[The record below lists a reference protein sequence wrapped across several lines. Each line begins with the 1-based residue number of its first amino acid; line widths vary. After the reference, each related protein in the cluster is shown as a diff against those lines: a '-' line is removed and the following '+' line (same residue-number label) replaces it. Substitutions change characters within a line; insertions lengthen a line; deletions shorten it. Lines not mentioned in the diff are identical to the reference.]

1 MPIPKIIHQLWKS
14 EDLPARYQALAASW
28 RQRHPNWEYCL
39 WTDKTIRTF
48 VAGHFPDFL
57 ATFDGYKDNICRADT
72 GRYMILSHFGGLYAD
87 LDTECLQPF
96 DEFIAKR
103 EFIIGLEP
111 PEHFDE
117 ELFRGNTP
125 EDLLCPTII
134 ASAPAHPYWESVM
147 QCLTTAPATA
157 HVLVRTGPLLLNRAR
172 KLYKGAPLTILP
184 APVFYPFSKREIWS
198 GAAFDIATWES
209 MTRDALA
216 IHYWD
221 GSWFR
226 DGDDDLAPLPESFPL
241 ERRPGTSPGASA
253 SRPLV
258 NHTPPLISCL
268 MVTRNRY
275 HLSRHALTAFLAQ
288 TYSNSELIII
298 DDGDCTKLADEV
310 ARLNDPRLRFI
321 KPATHNASL
330 GRLRNLAVD
339 EARGNYVCQWDDD
352 DLSDPHRLQIQ
363 LAAIFVTEA
372 RASFLKRWLIWMPLQ
387 KRATISTERVWEG
400 SMLCEKAIMPRY
412 PELARGE
419 DTPVMEKICAEHA
432 TAHLDIPRLYVYV
445 AHGANTWNDEHFE
458 HHWRATGQR
467 YSGAR
472 YEAVVDELNKHL
484 PLRAYEK
491 TLAEQSAPRP
501 DDIPGVNLFG
511 SFGAGTGLGTAA
523 RTLDNALGATRRVTI
538 DLDQLRHHTSLNWAT
553 HAPHPINIFY
563 TNPDLLTHRLWQS
576 ETADSDTRM
585 FAGRT
590 NIGYWNWESDA
601 GLPEGWSEWANRFD
615 EIWVPTLYAVHCI
628 APHVSVP
635 VLDMPALKPFAAP
648 ATDRATL
655 GLPGTSYL
663 FLCVF
668 DELSGFERK
677 NPLGMIDAYCRA
689 FPDDDGKTG
698 LIIKVRSLSPE
709 KRELIDAAIGTRT
722 SISLRLG
729 DVTGDEVASLIANC
743 DALLCLHRS
752 EGFGLVIAEA
762 MQAGKPVV
770 ATAWSGNLD
779 FMTPETSYGV
789 KFKTYRLDATLAPY
803 PEGTEW
809 AEPDLDHATA
819 LMRALVADPDA
830 GRATGARARTHINAL
845 YAPEHTAKRIT
856 NRLRHLADQSATTT
870 PRHTQKSSH
879 SKSSQP
885 PVLIL
890 TPMKDA
896 TRFLPRY
903 FELLDRLDYDKSA
916 LSLGIIEGD
925 SADAT
930 HALADAA
937 LRVRQSDYRRTRLIK
952 QDLGLHL
959 TGARW
964 ERDMQKI
971 RRATLARAR
980 NFLLATTLDDEAWVL
995 WLDADLIDYP
1005 PDLLTRLLAA
1015 DKDIIVPRCVLPD
1028 GRDYDLNSFRFDPA
1042 RGPAEHPRHMLDGLH
1057 QPPRGFGRAYL
1068 GDLPASTGPQPID
1081 GVGGTALLVR
1091 ADLHR
1096 SGLNFPAF
1104 SHRGYIETEG
1114 LAMMAKD
1121 MGHTCWA
1128 LPQLIITHVDG

>member
-1 MPIPKIIHQLWKS
+1 MPIPKIIHQLWKT
-14 EDLPARYQALAASW
+14 EDLPPRYEALAAGW
-28 RQRHPNWEYCL
+28 RRQHPGWDYRL
-39 WTDKTIRTF
+39 WTDKTIRAF
-48 VAGHFPDFL
+48 VAAHFPDFL

-96 DEFIAKR
+96 DEFVAKR

-134 ASAPAHPYWESVM
+134 ASAPAHPFWTSVM

-172 KLYKGAPLTILP
+172 KLYKGPPLTILP

-198 GAAFDIATWES
+198 GAGFDIATWES
-209 MTRDALA
+209 KTRDALA

-241 ERRPGTSPGASA
+241 ERRPGTSTEEP
-253 SRPLV
+253 RV
-258 NHTPPLISCL
+258 NRAPPLISCL

-275 HLSRHALTAFLAQ
+275 HLSRHALSTFLAQ
-288 TYSNSELIII
+288 TYTNSELLII
-298 DDGDCTKLADEV
+298 DDGDCPKLADEV
-310 ARLNDPRLRFI
+310 ARHNDPRLRFI
-321 KPATHNASL
+321 KPTAQNASL
-330 GRLRNLAVD
+330 GTLRNLAVD
-339 EARGNYVCQWDDD
+339 EARGDYICQWDDD

-363 LAAIFVTEA
+363 LAAIFATET
-372 RASFLKRWLIWMPLQ
+372 RASFLQRWLIWMPLQ
-387 KRATISTERVWEG
+387 KRAMISTERVWEG

-419 DTPVMEKICAEHA
+419 DTPVMEKICAEYA
-432 TAHLDIPRLYVYV
+432 TAHLDIPRLYIYV

-458 HHWRATGQR
+458 HHWKGTSQR

-472 YEAVVDELNKHL
+472 YEAVIDELNKRL
-484 PLRAYEK
+484 PLRAYER
-491 TLAEQSAPRP
+491 TLAEQSTPRS

-511 SFGAGTGLGTAA
+511 SFGAGTGLGAAA
-523 RTLDNALGATRRVTI
+523 RALDNSLGTTRRVTV
-538 DLDQLRHHTSLNWAT
+538 DLDQLHHHAPLNWAT
-553 HAPHPINIFY
+553 HAPHPVNIFY
-563 TNPDLLTHRLWQS
+563 TNPDLLAHRLQQS

-601 GLPEGWSEWANRFD
+601 GLPQGWHEWADRFD
-615 EIWVPTLYAVHCI
+615 EIWVSSLYAAHCI
-628 APHVSVP
+628 APYVSVP
-635 VLDMPALKPFAAP
+635 VINMPVLKPFAAP
-648 ATDRATL
+648 TTDRTAL
-655 GLPGTSYL
+655 SLPETPFL
-663 FLCVF
+663 FLCIF

-677 NPLGMIDAYCRA
+677 NPLGMIEAYTRA
-689 FPDDDGKTG
+689 FPVDDGKTG
-698 LIIKVRSLSPE
+698 LILKVRSLTSE
-709 KRELIDAAIGTRT
+709 KRALIDAAIGTRR
-722 SISLRLG
+722 SISLHRG
-729 DVTGDEVASLIANC
+729 EITNDEISGLITQC
-743 DALLCLHRS
+743 DALLSLHRS

-762 MQAGKPVV
+762 MQAGKPVI
-770 ATAWSGNLD
+770 ATPWSGPLD
-779 FMTPETSYGV
+779 FMTPETTYGV
-789 KFKTYRLDATLAPY
+789 RFKTHRLTTALPPY
-803 PEGTEW
+803 PRGTEW
-809 AEPDLDHATA
+809 AEPDLDHAA
-819 LMRALVADPDA
+819 SLMRKLVADPEA
-830 GRATGARARTHINAL
+830 ARATGRRAQAHINAL
-845 YAPEHTAKRIT
+845 FAPERTTSRIET
-856 NRLRHLADQSATTT
+856 RLRYLAGRNAMSRPRAT
-870 PRHTQKSSH
+870 PKSS
-879 SKSSQP
+879 STKPSLP

-890 TPMKDA
+890 TPMKNA

-925 SADAT
+925 STDAT
-930 HALADAA
+930 HAMAA
-937 LRVRQSDYRRTRLIK
+937 IALGLRQTDYRRAGIIK
-952 QDLGLHL
+952 QDVGLHL

-964 ERDMQKI
+964 ERDIQKI

-980 NFLLATTLDDEAWVL
+980 NFLLSSMLEDETWVL
-995 WLDADLIDYP
+995 WLDADLTDYP
-1005 PDLLTRLLAA
+1005 PDLLTRLIAA
-1015 DKDIIVPRCVLPD
+1015 DKDIVIPRCVLPD

-1042 RGPAEHPRHMLDGLH
+1042 RGPAEHPRHLQDGIY

-1068 GDLPASTGPQPID
+1068 GDLPATPEPQQID
-1081 GVGGTALLVR
+1081 SVGGTALLIR

-1096 SGLNFPAF
+1096 NGLNFPAF

-1121 MGHTCWA
+1121 MGSSCWA
-1128 LPQLIITHVDG
+1128 LTDLLITHIDQ